1 MKKPVRKPKKQLRQ
15 KSKAQN
21 SSSFVWLAV
30 LFFVMM
36 SLSLLPD
43 ESANEVEISYNTYK
57 KLLSENQIKEASSEN
72 DNSCHGELSSPATLI
87 NKNGAEFTER
97 TLFVVYLP
105 ADYTDQIKIWD
116 EKSVEYNFEG
126 EKIDWTSWL
135 LGFAPWLLLIGFWI
149 FMIRRMQG
157 SNNGM
162 NNVFSFGQSNAKLL
176 SSNQKKV
183 NFGDVTG
190 CV

>member
-1 MKKPVRKPKKQLRQ
+1 
-15 KSKAQN
+15 
-21 SSSFVWLAV
+21 
-30 LFFVMM
+30 MM
-36 SLSLLPD
+36 SLSLLPN
-43 ESANEVEISYNTYK
+43 ESENEVEISYNTYRN
-57 KLLSENQIKEASSEN
+57 LLSENQIKEASIEN
-72 DNSCHGELSSPATLI
+72 DNSFHGELSSPATLI
-87 NKNGAEFTER
+87 NTNGAEFTER

-162 NNVFSFGQSNAKLL
+162 NNVFSLSHYFSKIVSNH
-176 SSNQKKV
+176 
-183 NFGDVTG
+183 F
-190 CV
+190 